1 MFRDIHDANIYLVEQ
16 RTMEE
21 YVSKYNNEVLA
32 TTYINRTEL
41 NNYKTWADT
50 QEVLKGY
57 QTHAEMNSYYSKIEV
72 DNNFVL
78 KSTLDNY
85 STTEQINE
93 KFGVSSSDTFRK
105 QTVTIDGVEYTIL
118 VLN

>member
-1 MFRDIHDANIYLVEQ
+1 MFRDIRNAQIYLVEQ
-16 RTMEE
+16 RTMEA
-21 YVSKYNNEVLA
+21 YITKYNNEVLA

-57 QTHAEMNSYYSKIEV
+57 QTVANMSNYYSKTET

-78 KSTLDNY
+78 KSTLNNY
-85 STTEQINE
+85 STTEKINE

-105 QTVTIDGVEYTIL
+105 QTVTIDGTEYTIL
-118 VLN
+118 VSN